1 MISAGVYLF
10 GCAVYWFWASGELQP
25 WAKKTPAQENC
36 AEKQQNT
43 VTSIGHN
50 NEAFEA
56 NDS

>member
-10 GCAVYWFWASGELQP
+10 GCAVYWFWATGELQP
-25 WAKKTPAQENC
+25 WAKKTSAQENC
-36 AEKQQNT
+36 VEKQQNA